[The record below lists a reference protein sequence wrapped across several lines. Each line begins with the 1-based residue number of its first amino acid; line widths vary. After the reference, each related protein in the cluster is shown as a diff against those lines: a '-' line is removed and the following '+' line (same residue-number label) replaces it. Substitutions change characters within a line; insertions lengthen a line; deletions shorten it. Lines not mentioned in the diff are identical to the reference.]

1 MDPVDATGTVDE
13 PPTLQAA
20 LHDANGRPL
29 MEQTVLFGIVDANG
43 AVAVQRAAITDLLG
57 RAHLGQ
63 IALTPGKYTVGA
75 AFDGNDSYA
84 ASATAGTLTLGVQ
97 PTGLDDDDPPV
108 IKLFLPSVESQ

>member
-1 MDPVDATGTVDE
+1 MDPVDAKGTVDQ
-13 PPTLQAA
+13 PPALYAV
-20 LHDANGRPL
+20 LHDASGRPL
-29 MEQTVLFGIVDANG
+29 MEQTVLFGIVDAKG
-43 AVAVQRAAITDLLG
+43 AVAAQRAAITDLLG

-97 PTGLDDDDPPV
+97 LTDLDDDPPV
-108 IKLFLPSVESQ
+108 NLLFLPSVESQ

>member
-1 MDPVDATGTVDE
+1 MPTAQWRCSE
-13 PPTLQAA
+13 PPSPICSAA
-20 LHDANGRPL
+20 PISARSS
-29 MEQTVLFGIVDANG
+29 
-43 AVAVQRAAITDLLG
+43 
-57 RAHLGQ
+57 
-63 IALTPGKYTVGA
+63 LTPGKYTVGA